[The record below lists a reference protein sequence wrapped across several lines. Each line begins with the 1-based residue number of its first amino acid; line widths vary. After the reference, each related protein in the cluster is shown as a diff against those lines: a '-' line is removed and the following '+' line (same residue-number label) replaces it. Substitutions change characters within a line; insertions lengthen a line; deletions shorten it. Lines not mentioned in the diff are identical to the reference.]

1 VNEYTASNGYRIVS
15 VSDTEPVSWLKILN
29 KNPDPEV
36 NERHSLGLYSVEAL
50 REFFRAEEAHPEPKP
65 WHAARNGDI
74 WMLELPGY
82 VGKRAYHA
90 RDGRFFPVPDIET
103 GLVASDFKDGN
114 LFYREDKS

>member
-1 VNEYTASNGYRIVS
+1 VNET
-15 VSDTEPVSWLKILN
+15 
-29 KNPDPEV
+29 
-36 NERHSLGLYSVEAL
+36 
-50 REFFRAEEAHPEPKP
+50 
-65 WHAARNGDI
+65 WHDARNGDI

-82 VGKRAYHA
+82 AGKRAYHA